1 MGFKKL
7 GIYSMIGIFWMS
19 AAMGQAKKSNPDLG
33 VQLKKADEINPN
45 ALRINLSP
53 DPASQNAKETKK
65 ETAKT
70 DPSAPNA
77 DEMSTVLAMFI
88 DNIKKAS
95 LDFQA
100 DITRIIILKGSK
112 LENYLDINML
122 KLDAIIQFKDD
133 LSFSTT
139 STEGMDAQ
147 SKKLIPKVKLNTKNM
162 YMVGNVNVEKKS
174 ELIIRFCQNYTA
186 GNNYCD
192 TANDTKLLEL
202 AIHNQSFNKLLSIKL
217 KEIRMNLEKKV
228 SGTSDVYE
236 ISGSCVSLK
245 KAFDPEA
252 VAETYV
258 PVDCVFSGKYSS
270 NPEIGTIINFKY
282 KNKK

>member
-33 VQLKKADEINPN
+33 VQLKKAEEINPN
-45 ALRINLSP
+45 ALRINLSS
-53 DPASQNAKETKK
+53 DPASQNAKEAKK

-77 DEMSTVLAMFI
+77 DEMSSALATLI

-95 LDFQA
+95 IDFQF
-100 DITRIIILKGSK
+100 DITYSSSAKAQK
-112 LENYLDINML
+112 NETYLDINML

-133 LSFSTT
+133 ISFSTT
-139 STEGMDAQ
+139 STDGMDAQ

-162 YMVGNVNVEKKS
+162 YMVGNANVEKRS
-174 ELIIRFCQNYTA
+174 ELIIRFCQNYTL
-186 GNNYCD
+186 GNNFCD

-202 AIHNQSFNKLLSIKL
+202 AVHNQSFNKLLSIKL

-228 SGTSDVYE
+228 AGTSDVYE
-236 ISGSCVSLK
+236 ITGSCVSLK

-258 PVDCVFSGKYSS
+258 PVDCVFSGKYSA
-270 NPEIGTIINFKY
+270 NPEIGTKINFKY

>member
-1 MGFKKL
+1 MRLKNL
-7 GIYSMIGIFWMS
+7 GIYSLIGFLWMS

-33 VQLKKADEINPN
+33 VQLKKSEEINPN
-45 ALRINLSP
+45 ALRINLSQ
-53 DPASQNAKETKK
+53 DPAAAKEAKK
-65 ETAKT
+65 EAPKA
-70 DPSAPNA
+70 DPSTPNSE
-77 DEMSTVLAMFI
+77 EMSSVLAMLI

-95 LDFQA
+95 IDFQFDVTYSSTTKA
-100 DITRIIILKGSK
+100 QKN
-112 LENYLDINML
+112 EAYLDINML

-133 LSFSTT
+133 MSFSTT
-139 STEGMDAQ
+139 STDGMDAQ
-147 SKKLIPKVKLNTKNM
+147 SKKLIPKVKLNIKNM
-162 YMVGNVNVEKKS
+162 YMVGNANVEKKS
-174 ELIIRFCQNYTA
+174 ELVIRFCQNYTL
-186 GNNYCD
+186 GNNFCD

-202 AIHNQSFNKLLSIKL
+202 AIHNQSFNKILSLKL

-228 SGTSDVYE
+228 AGTSDVYE

-258 PVDCVFSGKYSS
+258 PVDCVFTGKYSS
-270 NPEIGTIINFKY
+270 NPEVGTKINFKY